1 MVEITLILVIISTA
15 LITIISGITKTTRY
29 ISEMRQRTIALNL
42 AKEGIEAVYNI
53 RNTNWRRR
61 SANRDQCWLKLNP
74 MVDEGNTGCEDDPM
88 FSQEIRY
95 SLNKNSNNHGSF
107 FSLYPVW
114 YQESFYFYPYGPSTP
129 NQEATPMK
137 ESARLVRNPRA
148 LSSLI
153 KEMKPEHILSG
164 HQDLLLW
171 KYEHILSG
179 HRDLLLWKYE
189 SFPKYRLYFV
199 DQKRVDDPNFTKL
212 KKQGKIE
219 NTALWEYWRFIVWD
233 GIYDKEGNKLNCNK
247 ATPNP
252 KCNDNSAKELR
263 FCSTVI
269 YSFPYQGI
277 VNLCAIMTN
286 FLE

>member
-1 MVEITLILVIISTA
+1 MVEIILILVIISTA
-15 LITIISGITKTTRY
+15 LITIISGVTKTIRY
-29 ISEMRQRTIALNL
+29 VSEMRQRTIALNL

-74 MVDEGNTGCEDDPM
+74 MVDEGNTTGCEDDPI
-88 FSQEIRY
+88 FSEEVRY
-95 SLNKNSNNHGSF
+95 SLNKNSNNHESF
-107 FSLYPVW
+107 FSLSPIW
-114 YQESFYFYPYGPSTP
+114 YKKSSYSYLYGPSTR

-137 ESARLVRNPRA
+137 ESARLIRNPRA

-153 KEMKPEHILSG
+153 KEMKTDQRLPC
-164 HQDLLLW
+164 
-171 KYEHILSG
+171 
-179 HRDLLLWKYE
+179 RDRIPWACE
-189 SFPKYRLYFV
+189 IFSEYRLHFV
-199 DQKRVDDPNFTKL
+199 DQKRVDASNFTKL

-219 NTALWEYWRFIVWD
+219 NTALWEYWRFIVW
-233 GIYDKEGNKLNCNK
+233 GEIYDKEGNKLNCNK
-247 ATPNP
+247 ITPDP